1 MAGRAPASTKDRVMI
16 GLLAFFSLF
25 NVTLDLA
32 LVLRG
37 RDLPRLVGSDWAA
50 DLWALYAAADRTWVA
65 SPWSLAQE
73 SFNVFVTTPVNL
85 LLIAAILRRA
95 PWRYPLQLT
104 LGAYLAY
111 SCLQYFLAGH
121 LSGYEG
127 MRARTPLAF
136 VMFYGLT
143 LPWLAAHAWL
153 ALDAFVA
160 ITRRFGNTA
169 Q

>member
-1 MAGRAPASTKDRVMI
+1 MV

-37 RDLPRLVGSDWAA
+37 RDLPRRVGSDWAA
-50 DLWALYAAADRTWVA
+50 DLWAIYAYADNTWVA

-85 LLIAAILRRA
+85 LLIAAIWQKA
-95 PWRYPLQLT
+95 PWRYPLQLA

-121 LSGYEG
+121 LTGYEG
-127 MRARTPLAF
+127 MRERTPLAF
-136 VMFYGLT
+136 AMFYGLT
-143 LPWLAAHAWL
+143 LPWLVAHGWFAW
-153 ALDAFVA
+153 DAFVV
-160 ITRRFGNTA
+160 ISRRLGA
-169 Q
+169 RAGP